1 MTLHI
6 IHLILSWV
14 DFKGRNKMNYLF
26 STKDNNSG
34 NEKLKMMN
42 FLGGTDI
49 SQIKTCVE
57 MNIKIII

>member
-34 NEKLKMMN
+34 NEVEN
-42 FLGGTDI
+42 DEFLRGH
-49 SQIKTCVE
+49 
-57 MNIKIII
+57 